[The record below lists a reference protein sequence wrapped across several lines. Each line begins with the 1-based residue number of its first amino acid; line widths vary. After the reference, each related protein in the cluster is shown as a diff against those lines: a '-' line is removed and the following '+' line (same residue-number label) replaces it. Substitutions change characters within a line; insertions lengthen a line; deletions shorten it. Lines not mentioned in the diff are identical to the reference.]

1 MDWLNILK
9 SLLLYSSLSSFRPH
23 PFCSFGS
30 SLYLFSPEAFH
41 FLYVWTTHDNFQR
54 IIIDSWT
61 TPIAPSPPMSILM
74 QKLKWLKGALHSWN
88 ISTFG
93 NLDHNIDYQEAK
105 LEEIQTLLSNLGFTK
120 AKFDKEIAINNELD
134 VAISRKDLFI
144 KEKATVRQLKYGDR
158 NLKSFIRLSKS
169 RERRA
174 WFLLCN

>member
-88 ISTFG
+88 IST
-93 NLDHNIDYQEAK
+93 LAILIIILIIRK
-105 LEEIQTLLSNLGFTK
+105 L
-120 AKFDKEIAINNELD
+120 
-134 VAISRKDLFI
+134 
-144 KEKATVRQLKYGDR
+144 
-158 NLKSFIRLSKS
+158 NLKKFRLYCPIQALLKLNLIRRLLLIMSLMLLFL
-169 RERRA
+169 ERTC
-174 WFLLCN
+174 L